1 MEDESEGRVT
11 VTTDEHGNR
20 FDWRQVTGELMHIRW
35 SDKRP
40 KNAYVTV
47 SYRVRWFYI
56 DDSDL
61 TSKSTFSLLMQLFA
75 LQAGEIKSTS
85 PVLTLPIGG

>member
-1 MEDESEGRVT
+1 VT
-11 VTTDEHGNR
+11 VTKDEQDNR
-20 FDWRQVTGELMHIRW
+20 FDWRQVTGELMHIHW
-35 SDKRP
+35 SEQRP

-47 SYRVRWFYI
+47 SYRGRWFYI

-75 LQAGEIKSTS
+75 LQAGEIKSTA
-85 PVLTLPIGG
+85 PVLTLPVGG